1 MNERIIKE
9 MLAYFTDSE
18 IPYEIGIQ
26 LGARLI
32 NANVPNDYASVL
44 LVNSPCK
51 DTQETVYATCD
62 KVVSRFGKDIDYPS
76 LYLYSQA
83 TGTGKTTT
91 ACALLNEYVIRR
103 YLWYASENRSIPQCL
118 GYYVDLTEL
127 QVNFNMASMSGNR
140 EGINDIHNMIERYKH
155 VELLV
160 LDDLGT
166 RSVTDAF
173 KGIMYAIIDYRVSKG
188 LRTLYTS
195 NEPLEQL
202 KYIFDERLYDRIR
215 DKCIPLIFE
224 GESKRGKR
232 KSGKN

>member
-1 MNERIIKE
+1 MNEKIIKE
-9 MLAYFTDSE
+9 MLSNFTDKE
-18 IPYEIGIQ
+18 IPYELGIQ
-26 LGARLI
+26 VGARLSHANIPSDYI
-32 NANVPNDYASVL
+32 NTL

-51 DTQETVYATCD
+51 EEQVVVYNTCE
-62 KVVSRFGKDIDYPS
+62 KVVSRFGKDVDYPS

-103 YLWYASENRSIPQCL
+103 YLWYVSEQKAVPQYL
-118 GYYVDLTEL
+118 GYYIDLTEL
-127 QVNFNMASMSGNR
+127 QVNFNMASMSHNQ
-140 EGINDIHNMIERYKH
+140 EGINDVHKIIERCKQ

-173 KGIMYAIIDYRVSKG
+173 KGIMYAMIDYRVSKG
-188 LRTLYTS
+188 LRTIYTS
-195 NEPLEQL
+195 NESLEQL
-202 KYIFDERLYDRIR
+202 RHIFDERLYDRIR
-215 DKCIPLIFE
+215 DKCIPLVFE

-232 KSGKN
+232 RNGKN